1 MKVNIHEAAAH
12 LSKLISK
19 VSSGEEII
27 IARAGKPVARLIPI
41 ADRRTTRIPDTAKG
55 KIILHEDF
63 IAPLPDDII
72 DSFYK

>member
-12 LSKLISK
+12 LSKLINR

-27 IARAGKPVARLIPI
+27 IARAGTPIARLVPIPN
-41 ADRRTTRIPDTAKG
+41 RRTNRIPDTAKG
-55 KIILHEDF
+55 KITVHEDF
-63 IAPLPDDII
+63 TAPLPDEII

>member
-12 LSKLISK
+12 LSKLINR
-19 VSSGEEII
+19 VSGGEEII
-27 IARAGKPVARLIPI
+27 IARAGKPVARLVPVGS
-41 ADRRTTRIPDTAKG
+41 RPVERIPGTAKG

-63 IAPLPDDII
+63 TAPLTDDVI